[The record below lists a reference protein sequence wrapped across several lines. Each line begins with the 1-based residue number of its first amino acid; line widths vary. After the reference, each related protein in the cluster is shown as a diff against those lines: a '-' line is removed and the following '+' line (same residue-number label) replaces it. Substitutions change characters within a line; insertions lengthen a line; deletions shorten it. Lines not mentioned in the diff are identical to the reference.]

1 MNLLITLGTLFF
13 LLLVG
18 SPVVFAIG
26 SAGIIY
32 FVVQPDLW
40 PIMGVYAQ
48 RFFMGMNSFVLLCIP
63 LFILAGEIM
72 SSSGMMKDLVRF
84 AQLLVGRFRGGMAYV
99 NVLVSML
106 FGGITGSGLADVSAL
121 GPIEITAMNEDG
133 YEPAFS
139 GAITATSA
147 IQGPIIPPSIP
158 MVLFASLTNV
168 SVGALFFGGLVPGV
182 CIGLG
187 QMLVIKMMSK
197 KRHFPKRTEEISMR
211 EAFQITKTAF
221 FALLMPLIILG
232 GILSGVFTPTE
243 AAAIACGYSLIISK
257 FVYKKLSFENLRNAL
272 ATTAKTSA
280 SVYLIVAFTAVI
292 SWILAIEGL
301 PSLIQGWVTANKP
314 SPYFMLFLVNVF
326 FLFNGMWLSDTAQLV
341 LFAPLFAPIMNS
353 LGIHPIHFGVV
364 MVVNVMIGMITPP
377 YGLALYLSASI
388 AQVPLKSLVRETIPF
403 VAISIA
409 VLFLISYVPWMV
421 LGIPRYLGLI
431 Q

>member
-1 MNLLITLGTLFF
+1 MNILVTLGTLFLF
-13 LLLVG
+13 LLVG
-18 SPVVFAIG
+18 SPVVFAIS
-26 SAGIIY
+26 SAGIMY
-32 FVVQPDLW
+32 FIVQPDLW

-72 SSSGMMKDLVRF
+72 NSSGMMKDLVRF

-99 NVLVSML
+99 NVLASML

-121 GPIEITAMNEDG
+121 GPIEIAAMNEDG
-133 YEPAFS
+133 YDPAFS
-139 GAITATSA
+139 GAVTATSA

-158 MVLFASLTNV
+158 MVIFASLTNV
-168 SVGALFFGGLVPGV
+168 SVGALFFGGLVPGIL
-182 CIGLG
+182 IGLG
-187 QMLVIKMMSK
+187 QMLLIKMMSK
-197 KRHFPKRTEEISMR
+197 KRNFPKRTELISAK
-211 EAFQITKTAF
+211 EALQITRTAF

-232 GILSGVFTPTE
+232 GIISGIFTPTE
-243 AAAIACGYSLIISK
+243 AAAVACGYSLIISK
-257 FVYKKLSFENLRNAL
+257 IIYKKLSFNDLKKSL

-292 SWILAIEGL
+292 SWILAIEGV
-301 PSLIQGWVTANKP
+301 PALIQGWVAVNKP
-314 SPYFMLFLVNVF
+314 SPYFMLFLVNLF

-341 LFAPLFAPIMNS
+341 LFAPLFTPIMVS
-353 LGIHPIHFGVV
+353 LGIHPIHFGVI

-388 AQVPLKSLVRETIPF
+388 AQVPLKALVRETIPF
-403 VAISIA
+403 VSVSIA
-409 VLFLISYVPWMV
+409 VLFLVTYVPLIV
-421 LGIPRYLGLI
+421 LGVPRYLGLI

>member
-1 MNLLITLGTLFF
+1 MNILVTLGTLFLF
-13 LLLVG
+13 LLVG
-18 SPVVFAIG
+18 SPVVFAIS
-26 SAGIIY
+26 SAGIMY
-32 FVVQPDLW
+32 FIVQPDLW

-72 SSSGMMKDLVRF
+72 NSSGMMKDLVRF

-99 NVLVSML
+99 NVLASML

-121 GPIEITAMNEDG
+121 GPIEIAAMNEDG
-133 YEPAFS
+133 YDPAFS
-139 GAITATSA
+139 GAVTATSA

-158 MVLFASLTNV
+158 MVIFASLTNV
-168 SVGALFFGGLVPGV
+168 SVGALFFGGLVPGIL
-182 CIGLG
+182 IGLG
-187 QMLVIKMMSK
+187 QMLMIKMMSK
-197 KRHFPKRTEEISMR
+197 KRNFPKRTELISAK
-211 EAFQITKTAF
+211 EALQITRTAF

-232 GILSGVFTPTE
+232 GIISGIFTPTE
-243 AAAIACGYSLIISK
+243 AAAVACGYSLIISK
-257 FVYKKLSFENLRNAL
+257 IIYKKLSFNDLKKSL

-292 SWILAIEGL
+292 SWILAIEGV
-301 PSLIQGWVTANKP
+301 PALIQGWVAVNKP
-314 SPYFMLFLVNVF
+314 SPYFMLFLVNLF

-341 LFAPLFAPIMNS
+341 LFAPLFTPIMVS
-353 LGIHPIHFGVV
+353 LGIHPIHFGVI

-388 AQVPLKSLVRETIPF
+388 AQVPLKALVRETIPF
-403 VAISIA
+403 VSVSIA
-409 VLFLISYVPWMV
+409 VLFLVTYVPLIV
-421 LGIPRYLGLI
+421 LGVPRYLGLI